1 MKLLIVA
8 SLLLLSHFGA
18 FSQHDWQWLN
28 PQPSGSFCIKITFTD
43 RQHGFILNNNGDLIR
58 TGDQGGHWQ
67 ITDHFPQATCMD
79 IADSTGV
86 VACSNGVLYVS
97 SDNGNIWTLVN
108 SSLQV
113 GIKWVN
119 IVSRDTF
126 FLATQ
131 NGLIFRTT
139 DRGKTMTTLD
149 CHNQIASFTFLDSKT
164 GFAGGTG
171 SMILKTTD
179 GGQTWIKK
187 DSVNFIPSNILSFQF
202 LNADTGFAFREYST
216 LLKTYDGGN
225 TWQEFNAGSSV
236 PIIQFV
242 NSKTGF
248 AAGEVGVILR
258 TDDSGTTWTSVTP
271 ADGGRDGYQVYSLY
285 FFDEN
290 TGFSVGGLGRILKT
304 INGGQTWSNYSPTYI
319 PITAVSFP
327 TALTGYMSTWNN
339 TFKTI
344 DGGQSWDSLS
354 LVTGTEYASSSRFTQ
369 THFSSADSGYFLS
382 NYEVRE
388 HRTTDGG
395 QTWSLFNPLTADWT
409 ETSGEHY
416 IGPHTGFVSI
426 EETEA
431 CCGGLLLK
439 TADDGASWSPVW
451 GAQYNGETLGRIFF
465 TDSLHGFA
473 LRYQQLMK
481 TTDGGITWSVVY
493 TDPYYAFTDL
503 WFIDPLNG
511 FLTNGQG
518 QVLVTKDGG
527 ISFSGVNFGHNY
539 LGTINTI
546 RFFNRQI
553 GYLTAGND
561 FGPGNYGQIYK
572 TIDGGQTWQRNNVFG
587 GNSIIFTPDSNVV
600 IAGFGGELI
609 KNKIRNWQV
618 DSLTVSD
625 DNACGENFSVYVG
638 AALSDAD
645 SISIIYTAPN
655 GKSDTVAATP
665 QHVHNAL
672 ARCTASAKA
681 FIPDVVY
688 NARVRLKFDGVY
700 QQSDLIYFTPVGI
713 SQPAII
719 DSAGY
724 LVSSVDSANHW
735 FRNGIAIPSALGRR
749 YYPDSSGIYRVQTIL
764 DSCVSAK
771 SDPVTINL
779 ACTSQQ
785 SVPAPTVTNNA
796 GVLISSASQGN
807 HWFLDGIEIPDAY
820 DQQYRPIVSGD
831 YCVRIITACTIS
843 PMSNIVNSLVN
854 NPGPGLHIHPNPV
867 LNQLVIDNRDG
878 APLEFDIMNISGKS
892 ILTGSSSNDQIYINT
907 RALPS
912 GQYILRVR
920 NGDTSLTNSV
930 MFVKF

>member
-1 MKLLIVA
+1 MKPLIVA
-8 SLLLLSHFGA
+8 SLLLLCHFGA

-28 PQPSGSFCIKITFTD
+28 PQPSGSTCIKISFTD
-43 RQHGFILNNNGDLIR
+43 RQHGFILNSNGDLIR
-58 TGDQGGHWQ
+58 SNDQGGHWQ
-67 ITDHFPQATCMD
+67 ISNHFPQATCMD
-79 IADSTGV
+79 IVDSTGV
-86 VACSNGVLYVS
+86 VACSNGVLYLS
-97 SDNGNIWTLVN
+97 SDNGNSWTLAN
-108 SSLQV
+108 PSPQV
-113 GIKWVN
+113 GVQWVN

-149 CHNQIASFTFLDSKT
+149 CHNPIASFTFLDSKT

-187 DSVNFIPSNILSFQF
+187 DSVNFFPSSILSFQF

-216 LLKTYDGGN
+216 LLRTYDGGN
-225 TWQEFNAGSSV
+225 TWHEFNAGLTV
-236 PIIQFV
+236 PVIQFI

-248 AAGEVGVILR
+248 AAGDDGVILR
-258 TDDSGTTWTSVTP
+258 TDDSGTTWTSVTE
-271 ADGGRDGYQVYSLY
+271 ANGAKDGYQVNSLY

-304 INGGQTWSNYSPTYI
+304 NNGGQTWSNYSPTYT

-327 TALTGYMSTWNN
+327 TALTGYMSDWNN

-354 LVTGTEYASSSRFTQ
+354 LVTGTEYASSSRFSQ
-369 THFSSADSGYFLS
+369 AHFFSADSGYFFS
-382 NYEVRE
+382 DNYVRE
-388 HRTTDGG
+388 QLTTDGG
-395 QTWSLFNPLTADWT
+395 QTWSLFNPASADWT
-409 ETSGEHY
+409 ITPGEHY

-426 EETEA
+426 EETGA
-431 CCGGLLLK
+431 CCNAQLLK
-439 TADDGASWSPVW
+439 TVDDGASWTTVW
-451 GAQYNGETLGRIFF
+451 QAQYSNEYLGRIFF
-465 TDSLHGFA
+465 TDSLNGFA

-481 TTDGGITWSVVY
+481 TTDGGSTWSAAY

-503 WFIDPLNG
+503 WFFDPLNG

-518 QVLVTKDGG
+518 GILVTHDGG
-527 ISFSGVNFGHNY
+527 ISFSAVNFTRDY
-539 LGTINTI
+539 IGTINTI

-553 GYLTAGND
+553 GYFTAGNQ

-572 TIDGGQTWQRNNVFG
+572 TIDGGQTWQLSQASG

-600 IAGFGGELI
+600 IAGFGAELI

-645 SISIIYTAPN
+645 SISILYTGPN
-655 GKSDTVAATP
+655 GKTDTVAATP
-665 QHVHNAL
+665 AHVHNAL
-672 ARCTASAKA
+672 LICKASAKA
-681 FIPDVVY
+681 FIPNTVY
-688 NARVRLKFDGVY
+688 TARVRLQYDGVY
-700 QQSDLIYFTPVGI
+700 QLSDPIYFTPVGI
-713 SQPAII
+713 FQPAIN

-724 LVSSVDSANHW
+724 LVSTVDSANHW
-735 FRNGIAIPSALGRR
+735 YRNGIAIPSALGRR
-749 YYPDSSGIYRVQTIL
+749 YYPDSSGIYTVQTIL
-764 DSCVSAK
+764 DSCISAM
-771 SDPVTINL
+771 SDPVNINL
-779 ACTSQQ
+779 ACTTKQ

-796 GVLISSASQGN
+796 GVLISSASQDN
-807 HWFLDGIEIPDAY
+807 HWFLNGIEIPDAY
-820 DQQYRPIVSGD
+820 DQQYTPVVSGN
-831 YCVRIITACTIS
+831 YSVRIITACTIS

-854 NPGPGLHIHPNPV
+854 NPGPGLHIYPNPV
-867 LNQLVIDNRDG
+867 LNQLVIDNQEA
-878 APLEFDIMNISGKS
+878 APLEYVVMNMSGHS
-892 ILTGSSSNDQIYINT
+892 ILTGSSSGDQIYINT
-907 RALPS
+907 RALPP

-920 NGDTSLTNSV
+920 NRDTSLTSSV
-930 MFVKF
+930 LFLRY